1 MSAYTR
7 VLCYR
12 WNLYGA
18 TPSWIAT
25 LTLVQPSAFKQHLYW
40 CYIPCSMLLNIYR
53 WWYYMT
59 PRLGA
64 VAFTV
69 LRGKMSCPTVMLN
82 ALSYKAG
89 RAIQLRSH
97 PGDHE
102 LWHMEVPE
110 GVPSVSTQCPGL
122 FRVLEPSQRGASSR
136 LSPPPFIEDATFRE
150 VDSGVCRGLLACWP
164 SCRMEQSI
172 HYHISEQQPSLIVD
186 LPRILEIL
194 GNITWNSTSPSSGF
208 TTWP

>member
-69 LRGKMSCPTVMLN
+69 LRGKMSYPTVMLN

-136 LSPPPFIEDATFRE
+136 LSP
-150 VDSGVCRGLLACWP
+150 C
-164 SCRMEQSI
+164 
-172 HYHISEQQPSLIVD
+172 QPSSRMQLSGRLTVAFAADSWLVD
-186 LPRILEIL
+186 PRVGWNKAYITTLVSNRLRLSWIYL
-194 GNITWNSTSPSSGF
+194 GY
-208 TTWP
+208 